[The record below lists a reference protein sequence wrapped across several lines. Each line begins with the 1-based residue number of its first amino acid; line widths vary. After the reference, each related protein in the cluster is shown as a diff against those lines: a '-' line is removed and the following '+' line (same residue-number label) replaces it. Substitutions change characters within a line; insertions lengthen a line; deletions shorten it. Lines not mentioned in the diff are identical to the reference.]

1 MNPEPTGYLGLDPIE
16 LTLLVG
22 LLVIMLA
29 ALVRAAW
36 SWRARNRSEEIDPFR
51 VFPENTVR
59 RPMTPSLMHGLA
71 WAPPD
76 SELDDD
82 EGPYVP
88 VQPLRAPPPAAP
100 APPAPHPAPH
110 PVARGPVATQPET
123 SRPAPRPAT
132 PFPAPR
138 RDIAPAPAARGFG
151 SAIPVGRRDE
161 VDEASETIRLP
172 TAADGTVQIL
182 PGTLVMTQ
190 GPEIGREYRFLR
202 IGSQAVPEVSIG
214 RVSGPPYRHIQL
226 PASTVSR
233 MHARIRYVDGSW
245 WIANLSETNPLSLNG
260 RELRAT
266 EEVALTDGD
275 RVQLGEVE
283 LSYRQRRP

>member
-1 MNPEPTGYLGLDPIE
+1 MNPEPIGYFGLDPTE
-16 LTLLVG
+16 LSLLGG
-22 LLVIMLA
+22 LLAIMLA
-29 ALVRAAW
+29 ALVRALW
-36 SWRARNRSEEIDPFR
+36 NWRARTRSEEIDPFR

-59 RPMTPSLMHGLA
+59 RQMTPSPLHGLA
-71 WAPPD
+71 WAPPA

-82 EGPYVP
+82 EPYDP
-88 VQPLRAPPPAAP
+88 APPLRASPPAVP
-100 APPAPHPAPH
+100 APPTPRPAPH
-110 PVARGPVATQPET
+110 PVAQAPLAPEP
-123 SRPAPRPAT
+123 RAAWPAPRPAT
-132 PFPAPR
+132 PFPAQR
-138 RDIAPAPAARGFG
+138 RDLAPPSPGRGYG
-151 SAIPVGRRDE
+151 SVIPLGRRDE

-202 IGSQAVPEVSIG
+202 IGSQAIPEVSIG

-226 PASTVSR
+226 SASTVSR
-233 MHARIRYVDGSW
+233 MHARIRYMEGSW

-260 RELRAT
+260 KEVRAT
-266 EEVALTDGD
+266 EEVPLADGD

-283 LSYRQRRP
+283 LSYRHRRP